1 MCQFSF
7 LWILLEECL
16 NLLLKQ
22 RGVVPGLVFLDFVKV
37 YSTGNLVLAH
47 KVDFLPWRRGW
58 NPRPTRT
65 MVAAEP
71 CDSLLCRSVAGCWV
85 SGLCQ
90 RSIPLTW
97 SAPISQLRTEYHANR
112 HAPMARMRRHYTL
125 YRCMKS
131 ISRTLLRGEG
141 DFDIL
146 PSNSPMVG
154 GLKRMSR
161 APFPAKAD

>member
-58 NPRPTRT
+58 NPRPTL
-65 MVAAEP
+65 AARLE
-71 CDSLLCRSVAGCWV
+71 
-85 SGLCQ
+85 
-90 RSIPLTW
+90 
-97 SAPISQLRTEYHANR
+97 SAPYQDDG
-112 HAPMARMRRHYTL
+112 
-125 YRCMKS
+125 
-131 ISRTLLRGEG
+131 RG
-141 DFDIL
+141 
-146 PSNSPMVG
+146 
-154 GLKRMSR
+154 R
-161 APFPAKAD
+161 AL